1 MPPNELSLGTRGKR
15 RKTTQQIFPSKDDE
29 KDGSSKRHTLQTER
43 SDTGPLFGSWR
54 VTVLGGGSSYCQEL
68 REDSES
74 IHFNHLVEQT
84 GNQSQERLNSIT
96 PPRSHT
102 CRVLLQASRLHSRAP
117 LPSAASLSLLMR
129 SENQKTYENK
139 IKKKKSIQ
147 NT

>member
-1 MPPNELSLGTRGKR
+1 MLQPWSQLDKKGHCPRLVQIGENVRMAMPPNELSLGTRGKR

-54 VTVLGGGSSYCQEL
+54 VTVLGGGSSCCQEL

-102 CRVLLQASRLHSRAP
+102 CRVLL
-117 LPSAASLSLLMR
+117 
-129 SENQKTYENK
+129 
-139 IKKKKSIQ
+139 
-147 NT
+147 